1 MKLVIVGGV
10 AGGASAAARARRLSE
25 DAEIVVL
32 ERGLLRDAVL
42 SPGRPRP
49 PRPHRVHDHG
59 EPRFL
64 RRGRCRWHAASG
76 ARQQRPDPTVV
87 ASVAF
92 GSKATRAEATRL
104 TAPAVTSTE
113 GITLAG
119 AAVAADGTWTPQPG
133 EIVPCA
139 DGSCDVSVPIASAV
153 LLTIN

>member
-1 MKLVIVGGV
+1 M
-10 AGGASAAARARRLSE
+10 
-25 DAEIVVL
+25 
-32 ERGLLRDAVL
+32 
-42 SPGRPRP
+42 
-49 PRPHRVHDHG
+49 
-59 EPRFL
+59 
-64 RRGRCRWHAASG
+64 
-76 ARQQRPDPTVV
+76 

-153 LLTIN
+153 LLTIY